1 MISFTEK
8 DLDALAL
15 IAPANANNNI
25 IEIDKL
31 VAKAHV
37 ARSEHLR
44 GMLATAVQGV
54 SDRFQ
59 KYRESQRALA
69 QLQGMSGRELSDIGI
84 TRGEISF
91 ALKGDVAQ
99 KPSIFAGIKDGLARV
114 SANIAEARLRREG
127 YHQLAAMDYREL
139 HDLGLTRGD
148 IDNVMTAKAGRANDN
163 IHVANNNKG
172 RQVS

>member
-15 IAPANANNNI
+15 MAPATANNNTI
-25 IEIDKL
+25 DIDKL
-31 VAKAHV
+31 VARAHI
-37 ARSEHLR
+37 ARSNHLR
-44 GMLATAVQGV
+44 DMFADAVQSI
-54 SDRFQ
+54 SDRIE
-59 KYRESQRALA
+59 KYRASQRALA

-91 ALKGDVAQ
+91 AIKGDASE
-99 KPSIFAGIKDGLARV
+99 KTSFFDGLKDGVVRV
-114 SANIAEARLRREG
+114 SNKIAEARLRREG
-127 YHQLAAMDYREL
+127 YHQLEAMDYREL

-148 IDNVMTAKAGRANDN
+148 IDNVMAAKAGRANDN
-163 IHVANNNKG
+163 VHVANNNKG